1 MNYFTSNTYEMKR
14 EIVNFSDY
22 LSKDC
27 HLKSEK
33 DFLRDI
39 LYGIS
44 ASNSL
49 KLSDISRELKEK
61 IKLDNTIE
69 RLSIHLAS
77 DMDGK
82 ESMEQNYFK
91 FVKGMIPEEPVVNF
105 DNSDICKPYST
116 KLEYLDTVID
126 ASDPKKEKK
135 PGYPVVNAVV
145 LGKNRK
151 QPIPIYSRIVSTKD
165 PEFKSM
171 NNYTLE
177 SISKVYEAIGKFTG
191 VFDRGYD
198 DKKVFRYM
206 DKLRLD
212 FVIRLK
218 TNRNCLFKGIAKNV
232 LEQANNRKG
241 KILFTAKF
249 QGEEKKLTISHTRV
263 QMTDGNHEEYT
274 CVFVYGLGEEPMMLL
289 TNKSVHDAHDARVI
303 VRLYLDRWKIEEVHR
318 AEKSAYGYEDMRVRT
333 LKGMNHLNFIFM
345 MLLGLIVKLIE
356 EMDKKLLSIK
366 IMERSRSLREDLV
379 VFIGMF
385 ARGIK
390 EILSYSYTGVT
401 RFKKEKKKA
410 DCCMYVEQLSLQI

>member
-14 EIVNFSDY
+14 EIVNFANY

-27 HLKSEK
+27 KLKPEK
-33 DFLRDI
+33 DFLRDMM
-39 LYGIS
+39 YGIS

-49 KLSDISRELKEK
+49 KLSDISRKLKEK

-77 DMDGK
+77 DLDGK
-82 ESMEQNYFK
+82 TSMEQNYFN
-91 FVKGMIPEEPVVNF
+91 FVRRMIPENPVVNF
-105 DNSDICKPYST
+105 DNSDITKPSST

-145 LGKNRK
+145 LGKNKK

-171 NNYTLE
+171 NNYTIE
-177 SISKVYEAIGKFTG
+177 SIDKAYEAIGKFTG

-198 DKKVFRYM
+198 DKKIFRYM
-206 DKLRLD
+206 DHLKLD

-218 TNRNCLFKGIAKNV
+218 TNRNFLFKGKAKNV

-249 QGEEKKLTISHTRV
+249 QEEDKQLTISYTKV
-263 QMTDGNHEEYT
+263 QMTDGKHEEYT

-289 TNKSVHDAHDARVI
+289 TNKKVKDAHDARVI
-303 VRLYLDRWKIEEVHR
+303 VRLYLNRWKIEEIHR
-318 AEKSAYGYEDMRVRT
+318 AEKTSYQYEDIRVRT
-333 LKGMNHLNFIFM
+333 LKGMNNLNFIFM
-345 MLLGLIVKLIE
+345 MLLGLITKLIE
-356 EMDKKLLSIK
+356 EMDQRLLSIK
-366 IMERSRSLREDLV
+366 IIESSQSLKEDLV
-379 VFIGMF
+379 VFVGMF

-390 EILSYSYTGVT
+390 EILSYAYTGVSA
-401 RFKKEKKKA
+401 FKKERKKSE
-410 DCCMYVEQLSLQI
+410 DCIYIEQLSLQL